1 MAKPKRWSETIGARR
16 GARVRIYE
24 RTPGGLL
31 NVSVWRP
38 GEGESRRSLG
48 HRDKGRARIEAAAL
62 LLIRHTQPEV
72 TSVATPISLG
82 SEGSKLEPV
91 QQPAPAADPI
101 ASGQQLTLFQLLRR
115 YREFAATYED
125 GCLKTERHLSDLDR
139 RAGYLQQYFGRDC
152 LAETITLE
160 RWKEY
165 AQKRRAGA
173 INGRRVGTRSIR
185 GDLLLLTAAMRW
197 AATPVG
203 GLKPLVTCNPLAAI
217 TLPTERDPRRP
228 MLHDKTV
235 DKLMAAAK
243 LVDPDRLPV
252 LLSVVKYTG
261 RRLSSCLALGK
272 GDVDLELGQ
281 IRWRAEV
288 DKKRKTW
295 VAPLP
300 TPLASIL
307 KDYRDRFTDDDSPY
321 LFPHPLDP
329 ARPLDKDRA
338 DGLLQ
343 RTYEVAQISRAR
355 GGLWHPFRRRWATL
369 RKKLPLSDV
378 AQAGG
383 WDDVKTLLTCY
394 QLADPDTL
402 RQVADYDD

>member
-1 MAKPKRWSETIGARR
+1 M
-16 GARVRIYE
+16 
-24 RTPGGLL
+24 
-31 NVSVWRP
+31 
-38 GEGESRRSLG
+38 
-48 HRDKGRARIEAAAL
+48 
-62 LLIRHTQPEV
+62 
-72 TSVATPISLG
+72 
-82 SEGSKLEPV
+82 
-91 QQPAPAADPI
+91 
-101 ASGQQLTLFQLLRR
+101 
-115 YREFAATYED
+115 
-125 GCLKTERHLSDLDR
+125 KTERHLSDLDR
-139 RAGYLQQYFGRDC
+139 RAGYLQKHFGSAR
-152 LAETITLE
+152 LVEAITPEL
-160 RWKEY
+160 WKEY
-165 AQKRRAGA
+165 ARKRRAGE

-185 GDLLLLTAAMRW
+185 GDLLLLTASMRW

-235 DKLMAAAK
+235 DKLMAAAE

-307 KDYRDRFTDDDSPY
+307 KDYCDRFTDDDSPY
-321 LFPHPLDP
+321 FFPHPLDP

-343 RTYEVAQISRAR
+343 RTYEVAQITRAR